1 MSRRQRRHPGGR
13 PSASRRVRVM
23 PIRRSMLDHQALARV
38 LLAILA
44 QDIAKD
50 VATND
55 SAAFTPTEI
64 PAKRTNP
71 QIQVESEEP

>member
-1 MSRRQRRHPGGR
+1 
-13 PSASRRVRVM
+13 
-23 PIRRSMLDHQALARV
+23 MLDHQALARV

-44 QDIAKD
+44 QDIATD
-50 VATND
+50 VAAND